1 MLFIFSRMRVAWI
14 AIFLLTSSG
23 LFAQGTGTIKGAVIE
38 SGKPVEF
45 ATVFITAQTDS
56 TKVLSG
62 GVSDE
67 AGRFALENIPYGEY
81 VLHVKMLGFITKKL
95 SVEVSATNPLADL
108 QRISLEAN
116 AQMLNAVEVLAA
128 KELIQKTDEG
138 FVVNAASNLTQIG
151 GTAADLLKNM
161 PGVLVG
167 ADGEVTLRGR
177 TPLTLINGRISGI
190 AGIDRAAQL
199 QQIPASSIERI
210 EIISNPSAKYD
221 ADSEGGIINIVLK
234 KNEDAGT
241 NGAFAVG
248 LGKGERYRL
257 NASAL
262 INYKKNKWNIG
273 AAYDNWY
280 TTRTRRAKGDRINYD
295 VPEMYYLTQRRFDE
309 RLVFYQN
316 AKANVD
322 FIPDKKNAVSF
333 EALWAFPGEDNRETL
348 KNTYE
353 TIDHD
358 FTRSN
363 QRYSNEIRRS
373 NTVEASLKYVR
384 RFDTPD
390 KLLTTNVSNAFNK
403 DKEDTDITT
412 SDLSEE
418 GEILG
423 TSSVQRT
430 HVYQQTNLF
439 NLSLD
444 YAQPVSSHGLFETGY
459 KGIMRYLNSDYERAV
474 LENGNYINDP
484 LNTGIF
490 NFNEQIHAAYM
501 QFTGWQG
508 DQDAPRWKYNAGLRA
523 EQVWNNGETVDKS
536 TSFTNEYFNLFPSG
550 TISYYTQK
558 QNNLKLSYGRRIT
571 RPGLG
576 QLNPFTDITDSL
588 NQRSGNP
595 ELKPELIHSLELSYN
610 HTIKNGSVSV
620 AAFYRVR
627 NNAILPYT
635 VLDEN
640 GVAFTQPQNF
650 GKAITYGSEVI
661 AAYNPFSVYNL
672 NASLSAFR
680 VSIEDI
686 DATSEISKN
695 LLSWYAKLVN
705 NFTITKNGKLQVIGN
720 YTAPTAIPQGES
732 VAVYFVDAGYQHKIM
747 KGKGRLGVVVTDIFN
762 TQESGFITSD
772 SNFTFSRIFK
782 QDTRAVMVT
791 FGYSFRSSLKEN
803 LMENRFKN
811 D

>member
-1 MLFIFSRMRVAWI
+1 MRVLWI
-14 AIFLLTSSG
+14 AFFLLTSSG
-23 LFAQGTGTIKGAVIE
+23 LFAQGTGTIKGAVTE
-38 SGKPVEF
+38 DGKPVAF
-45 ATVFITAQTDS
+45 ATVFITSQLDS
-56 TKVLSG
+56 AKVLSG

-67 AGRFALENIPYGEY
+67 AGHFAWQNIPYGEY
-81 VLHVKMLGFITKKL
+81 MLRVKMLGFITKRIPVEL
-95 SVEVSATNPLADL
+95 SAASPVAEIQP
-108 QRISLEAN
+108 ISLEPDVR
-116 AQMLNAVEVLAA
+116 MLNAVEVLAA
-128 KELIQKTDEG
+128 RELIQKTDEG

-161 PGVLVG
+161 PGVWVG
-167 ADGEVTLRGR
+167 ADGEVTLRGK
-177 TPLTLINGRISGI
+177 TPLTLINGRVSGI
-190 AGIDRAAQL
+190 VGIDRGAQL
-199 QQIPASSIERI
+199 QQIPAGSIERI

-262 INYKKNKWNIG
+262 INYKKDKWNIG

-280 TTRTRRAKGDRINYD
+280 TTRTRRVKGDRINDD

-316 AKANVD
+316 AKTNID
-322 FIPDKKNAVSF
+322 FIPDNKNAVSF
-333 EALWAFPGEDNRETL
+333 EALWAFPGEDNRESL
-348 KNTYE
+348 KNIYE
-353 TIDHD
+353 TDGHD
-358 FTRSN
+358 FTGSN
-363 QRYSNEIRRS
+363 QRHSNEIRRS
-373 NTVEASLKYVR
+373 NSVEASLKYVH
-384 RFDTPD
+384 RFDTPG
-390 KLLTTNVSNAFNK
+390 KLLTANVSNAFNK

-418 GEILG
+418 GGILR

-444 YAQPVSSHGLFETGY
+444 YDQPMSNQGMFETGY
-459 KGIMRYLNSDYERAV
+459 KGITRYLNSDYGRAV
-474 LENGNYINDP
+474 LGNGSYISDP

-490 NFNEQIHAAYM
+490 DFNEQIHAAYL
-501 QFTGWQG
+501 QFSGWQG
-508 DQDAPRWKYNAGLRA
+508 LQDEPRWKYDAGLRA
-523 EQVWNNGETVDKS
+523 EQVWNNGETINKS
-536 TSFTNEYFNLFPSG
+536 TSFANQYFNLFPSG
-550 TISYYTQK
+550 TISFYSKK
-558 QNNLKLSYGRRIT
+558 QNNLKLGYGRRIS

-595 ELKPELIHSLELSYN
+595 KLKPELIHSWELSYN
-610 HTIKNGSVSV
+610 HTIKKGSVSV
-620 AAFYRVR
+620 SAFYRVR
-627 NNAILPYT
+627 NNAILPFT
-635 VLDEN
+635 VLDES
-640 GVAFTQPQNF
+640 GVAFTQPRNF
-650 GKAITYGSEVI
+650 GKAITYGSELI
-661 AAYNPFSVYNL
+661 ATYNPFSFYDL

-680 VSIEDI
+680 VSMEDVNGTTGVSN
-686 DATSEISKN
+686 D

-705 NFTITKNGKLQVIGN
+705 NFTMTKKGKLQVIGN

-747 KGKGRLGVVVTDIFN
+747 KGKGRLGAVVTDIFN
-762 TQESGFITSD
+762 TQESGLITSD
-772 SNFTFSRIFK
+772 SGFVFSRIFK
-782 QDTRAVMVT
+782 QDTRAVMIT
-791 FGYSFRSSLKEN
+791 FGYSFRSSLKES
-803 LMENRFKN
+803 LMENRFRN